1 MFMVMDKTNVALP
14 KVQSIVYLFYQYAF
28 TNGDKGYGATIVMVL
43 VIFIMI
49 VTFLLQK
56 LEKRV
61 VYHN

>member
-28 TNGDKGYGATIVMVL
+28 TNGNKGYGATLVVVL
-43 VIFIMI
+43 LVFIM
-49 VTFLLQK
+49 LLTWILQQAEKK
-56 LEKRV
+56 L